1 MITLVFRTLIF
12 VVSAALGLIVADL
25 LLEDFRIDWSQW
37 WGFVLCVVIFAVLQS
52 VLSPWV
58 AKMADRYAPVLMGG
72 IGIFSTLISLIIV
85 VLLPIGGLSIR
96 GASGWLL
103 GSVIVWR
110 VSALGTVLL
119 PLLFLTRQLN
129 DRKDER
135 RP

>member
-103 GSVIVWR
+103 GSVILWL

-119 PLLFLTRQLN
+119 PLLFLKRQLN